1 MSHPAFDP
9 RITPARPDLA
19 AAHLRGQI
27 EAARFV
33 EGKAYQAHLAAVA
46 IRRAPDGA
54 AMQEDQ
60 LLFGELFTVYEEQ
73 RGWGWGQSEQDGYV
87 GYVEMAAL
95 SAPPIASTHRICA
108 LRTYAFSAP
117 DLKSAPLLLLSLNA
131 KAQLERIDASYG
143 KLARTG
149 WVPLRHLAPLES
161 KAADWVE
168 VAERF
173 VGAPYFW
180 GGRESLGLDCSGLLQ
195 TALEAAGIKAP
206 RDADMLEC
214 LGNPLPLQLDV
225 LQRGD
230 MVFWKGH
237 CGVMRDA
244 THLLHANA
252 FHMQTAIEPLA
263 DAAQRIAAL
272 AGPIR
277 AIKRLER

>member
-1 MSHPAFDP
+1 MIPPPFDP
-9 RITPARPDLA
+9 RVTPARPDLA

-33 EGKAYQAHLAAVA
+33 EGQTFQAHLGGVP
-46 IRRAPDGA
+46 IRRAPDAA

-60 LLFGELFTVYEEQ
+60 LLFGEVFTVYEQ
-73 RGWGWGQSEQDGYV
+73 KDGWGWGQSAHDDYV

-95 SAPPIASTHRICA
+95 SAPPIVVTHRICA

-117 DLKSAPLLLLSLNA
+117 DLKSPPLLLLSLNA
-131 KAQLERIDASYG
+131 KARLEREEAGYA

-149 WVPLRHLAPLES
+149 WVPLRHLAPL
-161 KAADWVE
+161 AQTDADWVG
-168 VAERF
+168 VAEQF
-173 VGAPYFW
+173 LGSPYLW

-195 TALEAAGIKAP
+195 TALEAAGIAAP
-206 RDADMLEC
+206 RDADMLEK
-214 LGNPLPLQLDV
+214 LGRPLPLGAED

-237 CGVMRDA
+237 CGVMLDGRR
-244 THLLHANA
+244 LLHANA

-263 DAAQRIAAL
+263 QAAQRIAQT

-277 AIKRLER
+277 AIKRLDI